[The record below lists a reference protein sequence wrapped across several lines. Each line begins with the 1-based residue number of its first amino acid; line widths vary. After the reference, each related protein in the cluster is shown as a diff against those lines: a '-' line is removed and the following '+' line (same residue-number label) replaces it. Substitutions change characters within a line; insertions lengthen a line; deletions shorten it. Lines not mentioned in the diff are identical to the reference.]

1 MKTKSLRKFDKCPR
15 CSAKLKKATAYSGA
29 KSQFWYECTK
39 CNTYVNSYIPQH
51 HQQKFHEDP
60 HRYLGNFGA
69 YGTGKTLTTR
79 AEVYKHAF
87 ITPDANILIGA
98 NVTSQYEQTIKR
110 EIEND
115 IPQAF
120 VTNTS
125 ARYSY
130 IDLQNSARIMYRPL
144 DKEGKL
150 RSLNLTMFAI
160 IEASEADG
168 DTFHQL
174 KTRLRNTSASK
185 QATDPETDEP
195 LTKQN
200 AQGVEIPIRSADWR
214 KGIIESNPDSG
225 WIRTDV
231 LLASDT
237 ISKYGEVFDQYPQDP
252 DHIDP
257 STATHVSSTGVND
270 FLPEGYIQ
278 ELCKNKPSWWV
289 DRYIKGSFSYAE
301 GLVYPLAIDRV
312 VEPYEIPKNWKRIVA
327 HDYGLSDNATFLFGA
342 IDQERS
348 KLVIYKEA
356 VTNNRNIEKLAKLY
370 HTNTRD
376 IPEGGLYCSPI
387 IDPKSGR
394 KRDYNK
400 KTLLDHYLDYN
411 INFEPGHI
419 NLDARIYRLNTYIE
433 TNALEI
439 FNTCTNLIEELK
451 NYKFPEK
458 SLTASRHNQDKPI
471 DKDNHCINPL
481 EWIVMELPSRPGKI
495 ATGRIYDSQGK
506 SVEDEVMSKHL
517 APWEYDNQYVDE
529 GFGAPTF

>member
-1 MKTKSLRKFDKCPR
+1 MKTKYSKCPR
-15 CSAKLKKATAYSGA
+15 CQAKLSRATAYSGA

-39 CNTYVNSYIPQH
+39 CNTFVYTYIPQD
-51 HQQKFHEDP
+51 HQFQLHKDP
-60 HRYLGNFGA
+60 HRYVGNFGA

-79 AEVYKHAF
+79 GEVYKHAF

-120 VTNTS
+120 VKGTS

-130 IDLQNSARIMYRPL
+130 MDLVNGARIMYRPL

-150 RSLNLTMFAI
+150 RSLNLTMFAV

-174 KTRLRNTSASK
+174 KTRLRNTAASK
-185 QATDPETDEP
+185 QATDPNTQEP
-195 LTKQN
+195 LTKEN
-200 AQGVEIPIRSADWR
+200 DLPVYEADWR

-257 STATHVSSTGVND
+257 NTSTHVASTGVNGH
-270 FLPEGYIQ
+270 LPEGYIQ

-312 VEPYEIPKNWKRIVA
+312 VEPYKIPKNWKRIVA
-327 HDYGLSDNATFLFGA
+327 HDYGLSDNATFIFGA

-348 KLVIYKEA
+348 KLVIYKEV
-356 VTNNRNIEKLAKLY
+356 VTNNRNIEQLAKLY
-370 HTNTRD
+370 HKNTMEV
-376 IPEGGLYCSPI
+376 PEGGMYCSPI
-387 IDPKSGR
+387 IDPKSGT

-400 KTLLDHYLDYN
+400 TTLIDHYLDYN
-411 INFEPGHI
+411 IYFEPGHVNI
-419 NLDARIYRLNTYIE
+419 DARVYRLNTYIE
-433 TNALEI
+433 TNSIEI
-439 FNTCTNLIEELK
+439 FTTCPHLIQELK

-458 SLTASRHNQDKPI
+458 SLTKTRKSQDKPE
-471 DKDNHCINPL
+471 DKNNHCINAL
-481 EWIVMELPSRPGKI
+481 EWITMKLPSRPGKI
-495 ATGRIYDSQGK
+495 ATGMIYESGQ
-506 SVEDEVMSKHL
+506 EVKEARNQHM
-517 APWEYDNQYVDE
+517 APWELDSIEEFYED
-529 GFGAPTF
+529 FSAPTF